1 MEVKDR
7 ILGAAEE
14 LFLQYGFRSVSM
26 DDIARHLA
34 VSKKTIYQFFSD
46 KDEIV
51 CMVAS
56 RHLDR
61 EKTVCEKD
69 IFAKSENPVEE
80 LMRISRFIKAN
91 MRNMN
96 PAIIYDLQ
104 KYHPKA
110 WQIVKEHEE
119 GYLMEHLLRN
129 LKQGV
134 EEGLY
139 RNDFDIEAMAR
150 FRLAEFQ
157 LGFDTSV
164 FPHTQF
170 NVFEVQ
176 LQLLEHFIRGI
187 VTEKGLNLFNHY
199 KNKELL

>member
-1 MEVKDR
+1 M
-7 ILGAAEE
+7 GAAEE